1 MKLENEDF
9 KITSE
14 TTFVRGLWIDL
25 GSSMEKDSGWRRI
38 EWLLENCLEL
48 VTEKDAEI
56 GSLYRNRED
65 GKFWHLFLAAPELAQ
80 NSPPSLE
87 LIEADRAKELFG
99 DFK

>member
-9 KITSE
+9 KITPE
-14 TTFVRGLWIDL
+14 TTFIRGLWIDL

-48 VTEKDAEI
+48 VMEKDVES
-56 GSLYRNRED
+56 GSLYRNPED
-65 GKFWHLFLAAPELAQ
+65 GKLWHLFLAAPELGQ

-87 LIEADRAKELFG
+87 LIDADRGKELFG
-99 DFK
+99 DF